1 MEATYQLNESEF
13 AVSMPYC
20 DVARLAD
27 ALDKEEPI
35 DLMAELEKFR
45 ILSVRKI

>member
-13 AVSMPYC
+13 AVSIPYN

-27 ALDKEEPI
+27 ALDNDEPI
-35 DLMAELEKFR
+35 DLMTELEKFK
-45 ILSVRKI
+45 ILSK